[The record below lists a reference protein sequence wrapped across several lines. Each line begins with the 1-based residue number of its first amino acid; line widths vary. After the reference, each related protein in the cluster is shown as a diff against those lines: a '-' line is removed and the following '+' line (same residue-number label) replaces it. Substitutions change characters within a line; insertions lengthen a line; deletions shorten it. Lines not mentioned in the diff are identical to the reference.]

1 MTSLRKLLTA
11 FVVLQALAAAI
22 QAQAPETSSTSK
34 SGVIT
39 GSVTSS
45 SGDLPG
51 NTAVY
56 ASPLGVNVQP
66 QSAVIS
72 SDGAFR
78 IENLEIGVYRVWA
91 SAPGFVVD
99 SQNITP
105 ESRGI
110 YHTGDSVTL
119 SLRKGGVITGRVLK
133 SNDTPVVAASV
144 RAFRVRDEN
153 GKPTEGSS
161 ASSERMTDDRGM
173 YRMYGLLPGTYIISA
188 GGTSRF
194 FGGFV
199 TTEHDQDVPTYAPS
213 ATRDTAQEV
222 VVRSGDETTAD
233 IQYRGEPGHAISGTV
248 LGFPPVQGGMSSGGT
263 VNLTDVKTRTMMVGA
278 QASSFND
285 HVFVFYGLPDGEY
298 ELVAQQFS
306 QTRDVRASEPKRIKV
321 QGADVTGVNLTLVP
335 LPTITGRVILD
346 SSSPADCVK
355 RRATAFQ
362 ETAVNVRRQ
371 KRPAKS
377 GASEEAL
384 AEAVPLSSL
393 EQSAEAVPDAKG
405 EFILRNLRAG
415 TYRLNVLLPSA
426 AWYFRSVAL
435 GPNTKAT
442 DWKVISDGVS
452 VKQSVSGLTLTISE
466 GAAGL
471 RGRITVAE
479 GQRLPSRTIVYL
491 VPAEKETAPNLLRYF
506 EARVE
511 SDGVF
516 NIRNV
521 APGDYLIHAR
531 VAEGD
536 TPRMIAI
543 REDPDLRNAVT
554 REAEKAKQSVT
565 LKACERLE
573 NYEFAYPPT
582 TKPQ

>member
-1 MTSLRKLLTA
+1 MITLRKHLAA
-11 FVVLQALAAAI
+11 FVVLQALAAAT
-22 QAQAPETSSTSK
+22 QAQAPETSSTNK

-45 SGDLPG
+45 SGDLPA
-51 NTAVY
+51 NTTVY
-56 ASPLGVNVQP
+56 VSPLGANVPP
-66 QSAVIS
+66 QSAVIN

-78 IENLEIGVYRVWA
+78 IENLEVGVFRVWA
-91 SAPGFVVD
+91 SAPGFVVEPRNLTTD
-99 SQNITP
+99 
-105 ESRGI
+105 SRGI

-119 SLRKGGVITGRVLK
+119 TLRKGGVITGRVLK
-133 SNDTPVVAASV
+133 SNDAPVVAASV

-161 ASSERMTDDRGM
+161 AFAERMTDDRGV
-173 YRMYGLLPGTYIISA
+173 YRMYGLLPGTYIVSA
-188 GGTSRF
+188 GGMTRF
-194 FGGFV
+194 FGGYG
-199 TTEHDQDVPTYAPS
+199 TTAHDHDVPTYASS

-222 VVRSGDETTAD
+222 VVRSGDEATAD

-248 LGFPPVQGGMSSGGT
+248 LGFPPVQGGMSYGGT
-263 VNLTDVKTRTMMVGA
+263 VNLTDVKTRTMLMGA

-306 QTRDVRASEPKRIKV
+306 QTRDVRSSEPKRIKV
-321 QGADVTGVNLTLVP
+321 QGADITGVNLTVVP
-335 LPTITGRVILD
+335 LPAITGRVILD

-362 ETAVNVRRQ
+362 ETVVSVRRQ
-371 KRPAKS
+371 KRPTKS
-377 GASEEAL
+377 GASEEAVP
-384 AEAVPLSSL
+384 EAVPLSSL
-393 EQSAEAVPDAKG
+393 EQIAEDVPDAKG
-405 EFILRNLRAG
+405 DFILRNLRAG
-415 TYRLNVLLPSA
+415 TYRLNVQLPSA

-452 VKQSVSGLTLTISE
+452 VKQTVSGLTLTISE

-491 VPAEKETAPNLLRYF
+491 VPAEKENATNLLRYF

-511 SDGVF
+511 SDGAF

-521 APGDYLIHAR
+521 VPGDYLIHAR
-531 VAEGD
+531 AAEGD
-536 TPRMIAI
+536 TAGMISI
-543 REDPDLRNAVT
+543 REDPDLRTSVT

-565 LKACERLE
+565 MKACERLE

-582 TKPQ
+582 TKP